1 MRRTSKFHLAHL
13 DASVTS
19 FLACARRIF
28 NMLGMTGGAVERVG
42 EAVLAPMDNE
52 AAPKSDTTA

>member
-42 EAVLAPMDNE
+42 EAVLARMDNE
-52 AAPKSDTTA
+52 G